1 MMRSRSAER
10 VTLTLAASMALVLC
24 LLLILPL
31 ASLFVSASL
40 PDIVS
45 AVAHPQFLPA
55 LTLSLRT
62 TLQSLAL
69 VIVAGTP
76 LAWWL
81 ATSPSRLVR
90 PLSLLVSLP
99 IVVPPAVLGVA
110 LLQTFGR
117 QGLAGPALRAL
128 GLSIPFTHSAVLVAQ
143 VVVSAPFFVQAAA
156 AAFRRIDRDMLLVAR
171 TLGASPLGSVLWV
184 ALPVAL
190 PGLLVGASL
199 SWARSLGEF
208 GATLL
213 FAGNRSGVTQ
223 TMPLAIYSA
232 LESDVRLAVVF
243 SLVLVAIAAGLLL
256 LLRLIPRSAGGQAEA
271 SLDEFR

>member
-1 MMRSRSAER
+1 
-10 VTLTLAASMALVLC
+10 
-24 LLLILPL
+24 
-31 ASLFVSASL
+31 
-40 PDIVS
+40 
-45 AVAHPQFLPA
+45 
-55 LTLSLRT
+55 
-62 TLQSLAL
+62 
-69 VIVAGTP
+69 
-76 LAWWL
+76 
-81 ATSPSRLVR
+81 
-90 PLSLLVSLP
+90 
-99 IVVPPAVLGVA
+99 
-110 LLQTFGR
+110 
-117 QGLAGPALRAL
+117 
-128 GLSIPFTHSAVLVAQ
+128 
-143 VVVSAPFFVQAAA
+143 
-156 AAFRRIDRDMLLVAR
+156 AR

-256 LLRLIPRSAGGQAEA
+256 LLRLIPRSAGGQAE
-271 SLDEFR
+271 